1 MTIIISLT
9 LERMMPL
16 ERLISIFLLFIMMG
30 IAYLLCENRKEIDC
44 RLVGIGILTQLIFG
58 ILILRWEPGQQ
69 LFGLLNSLVTT
80 LLDFTREGSRFLFGS
95 LMNTETFGSIFTL
108 QILPTIIFFSALMAV
123 LYHLGIMGK
132 IIVILARVMAKLLGT
147 SGAESL
153 SATANI
159 FVGQTEAPLVI
170 KPFIK
175 TMTKSELLTIMT
187 GGMATVAGGVM
198 AGYVSMGVEAGHL
211 ISASL
216 MSAPASLI
224 ISKIMIPET
233 ETPVTKGKVDLEMGD
248 VDENVIDAAA
258 RGTIEGLELALNV
271 GAMLLSFIAIVAL
284 VNALI
289 GWLGGLFGADFLSL
303 EWILGRLFA
312 PLAYVMG
319 IPLKDIVEAGNLL
332 GQKVVINEFFAYAN
346 LGKLIGT
353 DVLSERTVVI
363 LTYALCGFANFSSIG
378 IQVGGIGSLAPERR
392 SDIAKLGIRSLIG
405 GSLAAFMTATLAG
418 ILV

>member
-1 MTIIISLT
+1 MN
-9 LERMMPL
+9 EKM
-16 ERLISIFLLFIMMG
+16 ERLISVLGLAVMIG
-30 IAYLLCENRKEIDC
+30 IAYLFSENRKEVNW
-44 RLVGIGILTQLIFG
+44 RLVGIGVLMQLVFG
-58 ILILRWEPGQQ
+58 LLILRWQPGQYA
-69 LFGLLNSLVTT
+69 FDILNDLVNT
-80 LLDFTREGSRFLFGS
+80 LLGFTQEGTRFLFGNLLNVDS
-95 LMNTETFGSIFTL
+95 FGYIFAL

-123 LYHLGIMGK
+123 LYHLGVMGK
-132 IIVILARVMAKLLGT
+132 IIVLLAKVMSKLLGT

-153 SATANI
+153 SAAANI

-175 TMTKSELLTIMT
+175 SMTKSELLTIMT

-211 ISASL
+211 IAASL

-224 ISKIMIPET
+224 ISKIMVPET
-233 ETPVTKGKVDLEMGD
+233 ETPATKGKVELEMED
-248 VDENVIDAAA
+248 IDANVIDAAA
-258 RGTIEGLELALNV
+258 RGTTEGLQLALNV
-271 GAMLLSFIAIVAL
+271 GAMLLSFIALVAL
-284 VNALI
+284 VNAVI
-289 GWLGGLFGADFLSL
+289 GWVGGLLGMDYLSL

-319 IPLKDIVEAGNLL
+319 VPMKDIISAGNLL
-332 GQKVVINEFFAYAN
+332 GQKIVINEFFAYAN
-346 LGKLIGT
+346 LGDMISEGI
-353 DVLSERTVVI
+353 LSKRTVVI

-392 SDIAKLGIRSLIG
+392 SDLAKLGIRSLIG

-418 ILV
+418 ILI

>member
-1 MTIIISLT
+1 MDKLISLVG
-9 LERMMPL
+9 
-16 ERLISIFLLFIMMG
+16 LIVMIG
-30 IAYLLCENRKEIDC
+30 IAYLVSDNKKAINWK
-44 RLVGIGILTQLIFG
+44 LVGIGVGMQLVFG
-58 ILILRWEPGQQ
+58 LLILKWSPGQQ
-69 LFGLLNSLVTT
+69 LFNVLNDVVTK
-80 LLDFTREGSRFLFGS
+80 LLDFTKEGTAFLFGNMLDVES
-95 LMNTETFGSIFTL
+95 FGFIFAL
-108 QILPTIIFFSALMAV
+108 QILPTIIFFSALMAI
-123 LYHLGIMGK
+123 LYHLGIMEK
-132 IIVILARVMAKLLGT
+132 IITFLAKIMSKLLGT

-153 SATANI
+153 SAAANI

-175 TMTKSELLTIMT
+175 TMTKSELLTVMT

-211 ISASL
+211 IAASI

-224 ISKIMIPET
+224 IAKIMVPET
-233 ETPVTKGKVDLEMGD
+233 ETPVTKGKVNIEL
-248 VDENVIDAAA
+248 DEIDANVIDAAA
-258 RGTIEGLELALNV
+258 RGTSEGLKLALNV

-289 GWLGGLFGADFLSL
+289 GWVGGLFGMDYLSL

-319 IPLKDIVEAGNLL
+319 VPMADAIEAGNLL

-346 LGKLIGT
+346 LSELIKT
-353 DVLSERTVVI
+353 NAISHRTIVI

-392 SDIAKLGIRSLIG
+392 SDIAKLGFKALIG
-405 GSLAAFMTATLAG
+405 GSLAAFMTATVAG
-418 ILV
+418 ILI

>member
-1 MTIIISLT
+1 M
-9 LERMMPL
+9 EK
-16 ERLISIFLLFIMMG
+16 LISFAGLVVMVL
-30 IAYLLCENRKEIDC
+30 IAYLLSENKKKVDWK
-44 RLVGIGILTQLIFG
+44 LVVIGITMQVIFG
-58 ILILRWEPGQQ
+58 VLILTWQPGRAA
-69 LFGLLNSLVTT
+69 FNVVNDLVNT
-80 LLDFTREGSRFLFGS
+80 LLGFTREGTAFLVGS
-95 LMNTETFGSIFTL
+95 LLDVESFGFIFAL

-132 IIVILARVMAKLLGT
+132 IIVILATIMSRLLGT

-153 SATANI
+153 SAAANI

-211 ISASL
+211 VSASI

-224 ISKIMIPET
+224 IAKIMVPET
-233 ETPVTKGKVDLEMGD
+233 ETPVTKGKVNIEL
-248 VDENVIDAAA
+248 DEIDANVIDAAS
-258 RGTIEGLELALNV
+258 RGTIEGLHLALNV
-271 GAMLLSFIAIVAL
+271 GAILLAFIALVAL
-284 VNALI
+284 FNAAI
-289 GWLGGLFGADFLSL
+289 GWIGGLFGMSQLSL
-303 EWILGRLFA
+303 EWILGRLFS
-312 PLAYVMG
+312 PLAVLMG
-319 IPLKDIVEAGNLL
+319 VPFKDAIIAGNLL

-346 LGKLIGT
+346 LGELIKANS
-353 DVLSERTVVI
+353 LSPRTVTI

-405 GSLAAFMTATLAG
+405 GSLAAFMTATVAG
-418 ILV
+418 LLI

>member
-1 MTIIISLT
+1 M
-9 LERMMPL
+9 EK
-16 ERLISIFLLFIMMG
+16 LISILGLILMIG
-30 IAYLLCENRKEIDC
+30 IAYLISDNKKAVNWK
-44 RLVGIGILTQLIFG
+44 LVGIGIAMQLVFG
-58 ILILRWEPGQQ
+58 LVILKWEPGQKT
-69 LFGLLNSLVTT
+69 FNVLNNLVTK
-80 LLDFTREGSRFLFGS
+80 LLDFTKEGTAFLFGNMLNVES
-95 LMNTETFGSIFTL
+95 FGFIFAL

-123 LYHLGIMGK
+123 LYHLGIMEK
-132 IIVILARVMAKLLGT
+132 IITILAKIMSNLLGT

-153 SATANI
+153 SAAANI

-175 TMTKSELLTIMT
+175 SMTKSELLTVMT

-211 ISASL
+211 IAASI

-224 ISKIMIPET
+224 IAKIMVPET
-233 ETPVTKGKVDLEMGD
+233 ETPVTKGKVNVHL
-248 VDENVIDAAA
+248 DEIDANVIDAAA
-258 RGTIEGLELALNV
+258 RGTSEGLKLALNV

-284 VNALI
+284 INALI
-289 GWLGGLFGADFLSL
+289 GWLGSLIGIDYLSL

-319 IPLKDIVEAGNLL
+319 VPLNDAIEAGNLL
-332 GQKVVINEFFAYAN
+332 GQKIVINEFFAYAN
-346 LGKLIGT
+346 LAELIKT
-353 DVLSERTVVI
+353 NTLNDRTVVI

-392 SDIAKLGIRSLIG
+392 SDIAKLGIRALIG
-405 GSLAAFMTATLAG
+405 GSLAAFMTATIAG
-418 ILV
+418 ILI

>member
-1 MTIIISLT
+1 MEKIIS
-9 LERMMPL
+9 
-16 ERLISIFLLFIMMG
+16 
-30 IAYLLCENRKEIDC
+30 
-44 RLVGIGILTQLIFG
+44 
-58 ILILRWEPGQQ
+58 
-69 LFGLLNSLVTT
+69 LFGLLVMILIAYLISDNKKKINWKLVITGVAMQIVFGLLILKWQPGQAAFEVLNDLVTQ
-80 LLDFTREGSRFLFGS
+80 LLNFTKEGTAFLFGD
-95 LMNTETFGSIFTL
+95 LLNTESFGFIFAL

-123 LYHLGIMGK
+123 LYHLGIMEK
-132 IIVILARVMAKLLGT
+132 IIVVLAKVMSKLLGT

-153 SATANI
+153 SAAANI

-175 TMTKSELLTIMT
+175 SMTKSELLTVMT

-198 AGYVSMGVEAGHL
+198 AGYVTMGVEAGHL
-211 ISASL
+211 IAASI

-224 ISKIMIPET
+224 ISKIMVPEV
-233 ETPVTKGKVDLEMGD
+233 ETPVTKGKVNIKM
-248 VDENVIDAAA
+248 DELDANVIDAAA
-258 RGTIEGLELALNV
+258 RGTSEGLKLALNV

-289 GWLGGLFGADFLSL
+289 GWVGTLIGMDFLSL
-303 EWILGRLFA
+303 EWILGRLFS

-319 IPLKDIVEAGNLL
+319 VPLGDAVEAGNLL
-332 GQKVVINEFFAYAN
+332 GQKVVINEFFAYAS
-346 LGKLIGT
+346 LGELIKNNA
-353 DVLSERTVVI
+353 LEPRTITI

-405 GSLAAFMTATLAG
+405 GSLAAFMTATVAG
-418 ILV
+418 ILI